1 MNFSSFGWLS
11 ISYNMIVIFD
21 EMSFYVIFI
30 RINLKFLEFSVFWL
44 AYLQG
49 INIVFLL
56 LGGAI

>member
-1 MNFSSFGWLS
+1 
-11 ISYNMIVIFD
+11 MIVIFD